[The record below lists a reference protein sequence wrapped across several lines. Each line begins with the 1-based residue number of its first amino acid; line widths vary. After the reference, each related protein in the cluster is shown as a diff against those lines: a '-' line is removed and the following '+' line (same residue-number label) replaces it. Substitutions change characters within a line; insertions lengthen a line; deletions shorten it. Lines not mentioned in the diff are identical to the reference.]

1 MPYWRLSAFYLFY
14 FASLG
19 ALLPYWALYLK
30 HLGFGPQQIGELMA
44 VLMATKIIAP
54 NLWGWVADRTGKR
67 MTVVR
72 IGSLLAVVAF
82 IGVFVSRDFWTLAIA
97 MFVFSFFWNA
107 VLPQFEATTLT
118 HLGAGGTHE
127 YSRIRLWGSV
137 GFIIAVAGLGPVLD
151 RAGAGILPYVVVSL
165 YGAIWLSSLVVP
177 AAGSM
182 GEAHT
187 GESLGTTLRRP
198 AVMALVIA
206 SFLMQASHG
215 PYYTFYTIFMEDFGY
230 SRGAIGQLWA
240 LGVVAEVIVFL
251 FMGRLLI
258 RYGLRVLLLASL
270 WLTTGRWVLTGLFP
284 EQLPV
289 MIFAQTLH
297 AASFGVFHAVAIAL
311 FHRYFRGRHHGKGQA
326 LYSSLSF
333 GAGGAV
339 GSYYSGMAWESI
351 GPSATFLVAGGLS
364 ALGALAAWGW
374 IKPEEAG
381 SPATGPGGQAGNA
394 SRSE

>member
-1 MPYWRLSAFYLFY
+1 MPYWRLSTFYLFY

-44 VLMATKIIAP
+44 VLMATKVIAP

-67 MTVVR
+67 MAVVR
-72 IGSLLAVVAF
+72 SGSLLAVVAF
-82 IGVFVSRDFWTLAIA
+82 AGVFLSRDFWSLAVA

-118 HLGAGGTHE
+118 HLGSGGTHE
-127 YSRIRLWGSV
+127 YSRIRLWGSI

-151 RAGAGILPYVVVSL
+151 QTGAGVLPYVVFSL
-165 YGAIWLSSLVVP
+165 YAAIWISSLTVP
-177 AAGSM
+177 PAGPSAESR
-182 GEAHT
+182 GA
-187 GESLGTTLRRP
+187 ESLGRTLRRP
-198 AVMALVIA
+198 AVIALVIT

-240 LGVVAEVIVFL
+240 LGVVAEVIIFV

-258 RYGLRVLLLASL
+258 RYGLRLLLLASL
-270 WLTTGRWVLTGLFP
+270 WLTTLRWGLTGLFP
-284 EQLPV
+284 EQLPI

-297 AASFGVFHAVAIAL
+297 AASFGVFHAAAIAL
-311 FHRYFRGRHHGKGQA
+311 FHRYFQGRHHGKGQA

-351 GPSATFLVAGGLS
+351 GPTATFLLAAGLS
-364 ALGALAAWGW
+364 TVGALAAWGW
-374 IKPEEAG
+374 IKPEA
-381 SPATGPGGQAGNA
+381 GPGGQKQAT
-394 SRSE
+394 SRVD